1 MKLAAAAILLA
12 SLGAL
17 SAGVPDEAVLVKASD
32 VKWEA
37 HPFIEGARLAVQS
50 GDPSKGPSV
59 LLMKFPKGMT
69 IPPHTHTSD
78 ETVTVVSG
86 RGVLGQGE
94 SVDLSKG
101 TEVGAGSF
109 AFIPGK
115 SPHWAVAQE
124 DFVITVTLNRPA
136 DFHLCGKPK

>member
-1 MKLAAAAILLA
+1 MKIAAILVLLV
-12 SLGAL
+12 SLRAR
-17 SAGVPDEAVLVKASD
+17 SSERAQDPVLVKASETQWAD
-32 VKWEA
+32 
-37 HPFIEGARLAVQS
+37 HPFIKGARLAVQS
-50 GDPSKGPSV
+50 GDPAKGPSV

-86 RGVLGQGE
+86 RAVLGQGE

-101 TEVGAGSF
+101 TEVGPGSY

-115 SPHWAVAQE
+115 APHWAVAQE

-136 DFHLCGKPK
+136 DFHLCEKK

>member
-1 MKLAAAAILLA
+1 MKFAACLGLLV

-17 SAGVPDEAVLVKASD
+17 PFERAQDTVLVKASD
-32 VKWEA
+32 TKWAE
-37 HPFIEGARLAVQS
+37 HPFVKGAHLAVQS

-86 RGVLGQGE
+86 RAVLGQGE
-94 SVDLSKG
+94 TVDVSKG
-101 TEVGAGSF
+101 TEVGPGSYG
-109 AFIPGK
+109 FIPGNA
-115 SPHWAVAQE
+115 PHWGVVQE

-136 DFHLCGKPK
+136 DFHLCGKK